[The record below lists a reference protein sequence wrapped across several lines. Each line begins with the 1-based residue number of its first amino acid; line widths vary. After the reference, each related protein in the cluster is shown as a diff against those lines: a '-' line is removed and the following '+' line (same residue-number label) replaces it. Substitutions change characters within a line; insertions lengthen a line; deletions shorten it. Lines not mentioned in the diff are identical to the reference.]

1 MRGYAGGPV
10 HQYPSAALYE
20 PYYSSNPYYARGAE
34 VQQQQHPLDPYA
46 YQQAAAYR
54 PSSSYLADAAIEYSV
69 YGLDRAKSLQQQ
81 QQGLLTAPQMYRVT
95 AEGAHP
101 LPAAAVPVP
110 VAAAPRQRQPTR
122 VHFDDAYQALQQQ
135 VFSSARPGG
144 ALLGAGALHSHGSAY
159 GTGYRHAAAYA
170 PAAYSNGGAASP
182 HSEQWWKDHN
192 TQELSAAGQTGKAS
206 ALDKLGET
214 V

>member
-1 MRGYAGGPV
+1 M
-10 HQYPSAALYE
+10 
-20 PYYSSNPYYARGAE
+20 
-34 VQQQQHPLDPYA
+34 QQQQQQPLDQYSA

-54 PSSSYLADAAIEYSV
+54 PSSSYLTDAAVEYSV

-81 QQGLLTAPQMYRVT
+81 EQQQGLLAAPQMYRVT
-95 AEGAHP
+95 AEGAHA

-110 VAAAPRQRQPTR
+110 VATTAPRQRQPTR

-144 ALLGAGALHSHGSAY
+144 ALLGAGALHSQASAY
-159 GTGYRHAAAYA
+159 GASAYRHAAAYA
-170 PAAYSNGGAASP
+170 PATYSNGGAVKVSQ
-182 HSEQWWKDHN
+182 SEQWWKDHN
-192 TQELSAAGQTGKAS
+192 TQELSAPGQPGQAS
-206 ALDKLGET
+206 AMDKLGEN